1 MYEQM
6 IHCDI
11 ILVLLQI
18 QRAFRAGNRTKDPWD
33 GTRPRPFLVPKSRNS
48 RTRTERSELGPGK
61 IRNQGA
67 S

>member
-18 QRAFRAGNRTKDPWD
+18 QRAFRAGNRTRDPWD
-33 GTRPRPFLVPKSRNS
+33 VLVHFLFQN
-48 RTRTERSELGPGK
+48 LGIHGPEPNQDLQ
-61 IRNQGA
+61 RNQGA

>member
-11 ILVLLQI
+11 ILELLQI
-18 QRAFRAGNRTKDPWD
+18 QRAFRTGNRTRDPW
-33 GTRPRPFLVPKSRNS
+33 GEARPRLVLVSKARDPQ
-48 RTRTERSELGPGK
+48 TRTGPPPEK
-61 IRNQGA
+61 LRNQGA

>member
-18 QRAFRAGNRTKDPWD
+18 QRAFRAGNRTRDPWD

-48 RTRTERSELGPGK
+48 RTRTEPGPEK
-61 IRNQGA
+61 LRNQGA